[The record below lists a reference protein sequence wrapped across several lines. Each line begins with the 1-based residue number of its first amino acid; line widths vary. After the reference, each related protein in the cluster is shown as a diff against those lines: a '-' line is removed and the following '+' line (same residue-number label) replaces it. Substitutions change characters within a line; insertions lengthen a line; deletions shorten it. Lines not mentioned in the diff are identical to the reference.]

1 MLDEKQ
7 GKMTSTNRTLP
18 ERV

>member
-7 GKMTSTNRTLP
+7 VKYKA
-18 ERV
+18 

>member
-7 GKMTSTNRTLP
+7 SGI
-18 ERV
+18 